1 MTTTKRIGG
10 TTEHIGR
17 RELRSEPLKSIV
29 RTAPASIQAG
39 STIGAAIVAMQQQEG
54 DSLLILVG
62 DRLRGILTERDIV
75 LKVLARGVDPEA
87 LVDGFM
93 TPDPDTLTPDSS
105 LVDAL
110 ELMDRRG
117 YRSVPLVDR
126 DGHIAG
132 VVRQGDILAF
142 VAEAFPQEI
151 LNLPPRPDQVLDRPE
166 GG

>member
-1 MTTTKRIGG
+1 
-10 TTEHIGR
+10 
-17 RELRSEPLKSIV
+17 V
-29 RTAPASIQAG
+29 RTAPASVQAG
-39 STIGAAIVAMQQQEG
+39 STIGAAIAAMQQHGG
-54 DSLLILVG
+54 DSLLVLVG
-62 DRLRGILTERDIV
+62 DRLLGILTERDIV
-75 LKVLARGVDPEA
+75 LKVLARGVDPDA

-93 TPDPDTLTPDSS
+93 TPNPDTLTPDST

-110 ELMDRRG
+110 ELMERHG

-126 DGHIAG
+126 EGRIPG

-151 LNLPPRPDQVLDRPE
+151 LNLPPRSDQVPNRAE